1 MNVFSK
7 ISSYSRA
14 ELNLLANF
22 AGTAWTA
29 VMQLA
34 FVPIYVKLM
43 GIEAY
48 GLVGFYVVLQAALQV
63 LDLGLSP
70 SMNREMARYST
81 QPQKVR
87 EARDLVRTL
96 EISYCAIGLCI
107 CLGVLCIASQL
118 ATHWIKGD
126 ALAPT
131 IVREAVMSMGVLC
144 ALQWPLSFYQ
154 AGLMGLQRQVLLN
167 GVHMVMSTFVN
178 VGAVLILWLISP
190 NIITFF
196 LWRIVMTAVEAG
208 VTRMLLWNSLP
219 SSVERPRF
227 DSDIIRNIGRFAA
240 GMTGIAVSALVLT
253 QLDKVIL
260 SKLLTLE
267 IFGYY
272 TLAGVVVTGLAAI
285 AGPIFKVAFPLFS
298 SMVAS
303 GNTKMLSESY
313 HRSTQLMAVLV
324 LPTAA
329 LIGFFSY
336 DLFRLWTGNAVTAQN
351 AAPIATVLV
360 IGSALNALMYV
371 PVSLQLAQGWTSLGL
386 RLNLFLILVLV
397 PSLLVLAKH
406 YGPVGAAA
414 GWAISQAMYIVLG
427 LPLTHRHLLK
437 GEAWQWISQDVG
449 PALAMG
455 ILVPLIARQLITP
468 TLAPVTSAAS
478 IALVGLTTFAGA
490 AIATPQTRYWLLTNL
505 KGNKDSTVI
514 CINKL

>member
-1 MNVFSK
+1 MNFFSK
-7 ISSYSRA
+7 ITKYSRTKH
-14 ELNLLANF
+14 NLLANF

-29 VMQLA
+29 LMQLA
-34 FVPIYVKLM
+34 FVPVYVRLM

-81 QPQKVR
+81 RPQKAR

-96 EISYCAIGLCI
+96 EISYCGIGLCI

-131 IVREAVMSMGVLC
+131 IVKQAVMSMGVLC

-154 AGLMGLQRQVLLN
+154 AGLMGLQRQVLVN
-167 GVHMVMSTFVN
+167 SVQVVMSTFVN
-178 VGAVLILWLISP
+178 VGAVLILWLLSP
-190 NIITFF
+190 NIIAFF
-196 LWRIVMTAVEAG
+196 VWRIVMTACQVG
-208 VTRMLLWNSLP
+208 ITRVLLWNSLP
-219 SSVERPRF
+219 SSGERPRF
-227 DSDIIRNIGRFAA
+227 DYDVIRNIGRFAA

-272 TLAGVVVTGLAAI
+272 TLAGVVVTGLATI

-298 SMVAS
+298 SLVAN
-303 GNTKMLSESY
+303 GNMKMLSESY
-313 HRSTQLMAVLV
+313 HRATQLMAVLV

-329 LIGFFSY
+329 LIAFFSF
-336 DLFRLWTGNAVTAQN
+336 DIFRLWTGNPATAQN

-360 IGSALNALMYV
+360 IGSALNALMVLPY
-371 PVSLQLAQGWTSLGL
+371 SLQLAQGWTSLGL

-397 PSLLVLAKH
+397 PSLLLLAKH

-414 GWAISQAMYIVLG
+414 GWAISQAMYILLG
-427 LPLTHRHLLK
+427 LPLTHRRLLK
-437 GEAWQWISQDVG
+437 GEAWQWVSQDVG
-449 PALAMG
+449 PALAVG
-455 ILVPLIARQLITP
+455 IMVPLIARQLIAP
-468 TLAPVTSAAS
+468 TLPPITSAVS
-478 IALVGLTTFAGA
+478 IGLAGFTTFVGA
-490 AIATPQTRYWLLTNL
+490 AVATPQTRYWLLTNL
-505 KGNKDSTVI
+505 KVTKI
-514 CINKL
+514 QRLFA